1 MPRPLVYADFHNADA
16 EGRLRL
22 NTIGTIRDLSRLNIT
37 LRDGLPL
44 TLHDEELEADGDVCF
59 SPGEHIWVA
68 AIDWDAI
75 RPRSEDEGDTAPISR
90 NVKSRH

>member
-1 MPRPLVYADFHNADA
+1 MSRPMVYADFHNADA

-22 NTIGTIRDLSRLNIT
+22 NTIGTIRDLSRQGIT

-44 TLHDEELEADGDVCF
+44 TLHDDELEVDGEVCF
-59 SPGEHIWVA
+59 SPEEHLWVA

-75 RPRSEDEGDTAPISR
+75 RPRS
-90 NVKSRH
+90 